1 MMQQQQ
7 EAEQQSPFAAPS
19 TDILECMRKQEK
31 SYVCQDYLHQEDG
44 NVRQRLAL
52 PQSAINVACRTSMM
66 QWMQTVVN
74 FIGFDPETVEIA
86 MSYLDRFLT
95 TAAGQEAIHCRTIYQ
110 LAAMTALYTAVKI
123 NCAEAL
129 TPKLLAELSQGAYE
143 ADQFEE
149 MERILLEAIQWRVTV
164 PTSASFV
171 RETLE
176 ILPQSLFCNEE
187 TLEAVQ
193 DMARVQAEFAIGD
206 FDLLTV
212 KRSVIAFA
220 AVHNSLRSNGI
231 RFNLAK
237 YLQQN
242 LEGHNLDLDV
252 KQATMVQKT
261 LRSALPSPSSAAEE
275 EDLMDTSMLSHASE
289 LGDESVK
296 SIDDHDDH
304 VPHKRISAG
313 KSPRSVIC
321 RNVAA

>member
-7 EAEQQSPFAAPS
+7 EDQQQSPFVAPS
-19 TDILECMRKQEK
+19 TDILECMRKQEQA
-31 SYVCQDYLHQEDG
+31 YICQDYLHQEDG
-44 NVRQRLAL
+44 NLRERLAL
-52 PQSAINVACRTSMM
+52 PQTAINVACRTSML

-95 TAAGQEAIHCRTIYQ
+95 TSAGQEAIQCRTIYQ

-176 ILPQSLFCNEE
+176 ILPQSLYSNEE
-187 TLEAVQ
+187 TREAVQ
-193 DMARVQAEFAIGD
+193 ETARVQAEYAMGD
-206 FDLLTV
+206 YDLLSV

-220 AVHNSLRSNGI
+220 AVNNSLRSHRI
-231 RFNLAK
+231 RFNLTK

-242 LEGHNLDLDV
+242 LEGRNLDLDV

-261 LRSALPSPSSAAEE
+261 LRSALPQPSSEE
-275 EDLMDTSMLSHASE
+275 EELMDTSMLSHASE

-304 VPHKRISAG
+304 IPHKRVSAG
-313 KSPRSVIC
+313 KSPRSVVF
-321 RNVAA
+321 RNAAA